1 MPEWEQKSLFLSV
14 SSYFFR
20 LKCCGEGWAICK
32 QRMDQTLHERE
43 RLWRGGKMEITALS
57 GKMVEWWSYVSKY
70 SAPLSCL
77 IKHFHINLFAVSTT
91 RFTVYRKS
99 GWKCQ
104 TCLTYLNSLQRNSLV
119 VSYVSFHKARGAE
132 TKSRPREN
140 CQWVSAV

>member
-70 SAPLSCL
+70 TALLSCL
-77 IKHFHINLFAVSTT
+77 IKHFHI
-91 RFTVYRKS
+91 
-99 GWKCQ
+99 
-104 TCLTYLNSLQRNSLV
+104 YLLYQQPGLLCIERVAENAKLSWPILHGLQRNSLV
-119 VSYVSFHKARGAE
+119 VSYVSFHKAGGAE

-140 CQWVSAV
+140 RQWVSAV